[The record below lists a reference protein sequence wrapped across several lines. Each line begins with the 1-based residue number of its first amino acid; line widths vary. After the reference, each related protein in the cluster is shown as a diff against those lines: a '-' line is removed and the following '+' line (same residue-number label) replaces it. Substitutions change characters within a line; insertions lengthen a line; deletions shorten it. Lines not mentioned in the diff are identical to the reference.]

1 MGFNVYK
8 MAAKESVVEHI
19 VDEYVHIEKRLLK
32 DKTIPPVE
40 YSQKVAAM
48 NYLKHLLKTIT
59 AENDEYIQEKIDEGY
74 ERLRKE
80 EESDLYEEGND
91 D

>member
-8 MAAKESVVEHI
+8 SAVKESVVEHI
-19 VDEYVHIEKRLLK
+19 VDEYVWIEKRLLK
-32 DKTIPPVE
+32 NETIPPVE

-48 NYLKHLLKTIT
+48 KYLKNLLKTIT
-59 AENDEYIQEKIDEGY
+59 AESDEYIQEKINEAY
-74 ERLRKE
+74 ERLKKE
-80 EESDLYEEGND
+80 VEIDIYEEGND